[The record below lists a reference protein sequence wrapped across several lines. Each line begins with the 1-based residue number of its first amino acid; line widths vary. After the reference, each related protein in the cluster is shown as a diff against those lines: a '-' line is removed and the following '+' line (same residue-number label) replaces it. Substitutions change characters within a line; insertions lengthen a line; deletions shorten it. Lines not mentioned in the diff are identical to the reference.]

1 MAHTWP
7 GRRSTFRF
15 EHHERSSDHI
25 RDRCPGVK
33 AVTCGRSS
41 RVRRPK
47 TKWLKPTE
55 LGDAFCMTRYRTIA
69 TLFAVA
75 ISAVAFRTSPGLA
88 FSSEAQQMCSGDAM
102 RLCSSEIPDIPRV
115 RACMVQKKAQVSPG
129 CRAVMDREAAAAA
142 ASRKREAAAQ

>member
-1 MAHTWP
+1 
-7 GRRSTFRF
+7 
-15 EHHERSSDHI
+15 
-25 RDRCPGVK
+25 VK

-55 LGDAFCMTRYRTIA
+55 LGDAFRMTRYQTIA
-69 TLFAVA
+69 TLIAVA
-75 ISAVAFRTSPGLA
+75 TAAVAFQTSPGLA

-102 RLCSSEIPDIPRV
+102 RLCSSEIPDIPRI

-129 CRAVMDREAAAAA
+129 CRAVMDREHAAAA